1 MTARKFNQRRHQ
13 MSKEISPDK
22 VIMAYTAS
30 REEISKI
37 KKEMEAKI
45 TEIEKF
51 QTKREEWLQNY
62 LDKNHL
68 KNVATTFGTAYP
80 ALKES
85 VTVADWDRVV
95 EEVIVEP
102 VYEAFRT
109 LKEGPATNEQ
119 VKELIRSALKMN
131 FLNRAVNKTAVLEEM
146 GDLEDTEE
154 GKRRKEAPMAG
165 VSYSAQ
171 RCVQIRKS

>member
-1 MTARKFNQRRHQ
+1 

-30 REEISKI
+30 RDEISKI

-95 EEVIVEP
+95 EEVIVNPLMELLSGEP
-102 VYEAFRT
+102 PET
-109 LKEGPATNEQ
+109 EEELK
-119 VKELIRSALKMN
+119 VLIRSALKLN
-131 FLNRAVNKTAVLEEM
+131 FLTRSVSKAAVLEEL
-146 GDLEDTEE
+146 GEIVD
-154 GKRRKEAPMAG
+154 GHRKGALLPG
-165 VSYSAQ
+165 TSYVAV
-171 RCVQIRKS
+171 RCVQVRKS